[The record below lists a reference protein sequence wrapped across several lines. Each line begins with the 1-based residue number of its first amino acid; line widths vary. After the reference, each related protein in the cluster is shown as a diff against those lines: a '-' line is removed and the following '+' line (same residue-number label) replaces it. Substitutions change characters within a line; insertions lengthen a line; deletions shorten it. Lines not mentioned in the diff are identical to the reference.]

1 VGGCR
6 SKAETLP
13 PPSATRG
20 GAQCSLPHSHHPP
33 LLRARREIIP
43 SCSGVTGTTEGG
55 GRIEPLARATPPPP
69 VRGERRGYAHR
80 ASCSGSA
87 PTLFPFPLAGCRV
100 VPTPPPGK
108 KMWGDRRWPI
118 CHSWVAAGESSSQLV
133 VLVLR
138 PRRGVLA
145 GRVREGAAAAVKTN
159 PGRELRHCVRR
170 QFLRFLLGRASDRPW
185 GPSHRRLNHGSS
197 KEETRKLARHRDKG
211 CKCRK
216 TFGAPCVE
224 RAGLFSAASRRGAG
238 RRCAGRPCGGSIAR
252 GVSVLAG
259 RVIEGS
265 AAAVKTNP
273 SCEMRPC
280 MGQQFLRNHRA

>member
-1 VGGCR
+1 MYCPGR
-6 SKAETLP
+6 
-13 PPSATRG
+13 
-20 GAQCSLPHSHHPP
+20 LPHPQK
-33 LLRARREIIP
+33 
-43 SCSGVTGTTEGG
+43 
-55 GRIEPLARATPPPP
+55 
-69 VRGERRGYAHR
+69 ERRG
-80 ASCSGSA
+80 S
-87 PTLFPFPLAGCRV
+87 PLPFPLAGCRV
-100 VPTPPPGK
+100 VPTQPPGK

-118 CHSWVAAGESSSQLV
+118 CHSWIASRESSSQLV

-145 GRVREGAAAAVKTN
+145 GRVREGAAAAVKTI
-159 PGRELRHCVRR
+159 PGRELRHCMRR

-238 RRCAGRPCGGSIAR
+238 RRCAGRFSARGPCDRRFSGGGEDQSELRDAALHGAAVLEEASCVNAGKRPSRQKTARRVTGRVNTSRGSTVQALRGRFKRGAVQARGGSSAGRAR
-252 GVSVLAG
+252 GSSSAG
-259 RVIEGS
+259 RFKHCAGRRC
-265 AAAVKTNP
+265 AG
-273 SCEMRPC
+273 RP
-280 MGQQFLRNHRA
+280 

>member
-1 VGGCR
+1 MYLVRDWG
-6 SKAETLP
+6 L
-13 PPSATRG
+13 RG
-20 GAQCSLPHSHHPP
+20 GMQQQGGDTQCSLPHSHHPP

-55 GRIEPLARATPPPP
+55 GRIEPTARATPPPP

-118 CHSWVAAGESSSQLV
+118 CHSWIAARESSSQLV

-159 PGRELRHCVRR
+159 PGRELRHCMRR

-216 TFGAPCVE
+216 PLVRHVSSEQACSLP
-224 RAGLFSAASRRGAG
+224 LPGAG
-238 RRCAGRPCGGSIAR
+238 RGGAAR
-252 GVSVLAG
+252 GGPAG
-259 RVIEGS
+259 EALRGAFQCS
-265 AAAVKTNP
+265 RAV
-273 SCEMRPC
+273 
-280 MGQQFLRNHRA
+280 